1 VSGGVKRV
9 EAFCANA
16 GMEEDSPLRL
26 ALVTVMET
34 AETASEAV
42 RSGARGLTPEG
53 EADLIQRISQAAVV
67 ATQREAA
74 RIVRRSGVTTAA
86 MLAVAGLLLAGAG
99 YGVGRWDGARQGAAA
114 VEGAA
119 FLAQVA
125 ALNDA
130 RAMADTCRRT
140 QRREKGGI
148 ACDLPPV
155 WVRR

>member
-1 VSGGVKRV
+1 MTGGVRRV
-9 EAFCANA
+9 EAFCAKA

-26 ALVTVMET
+26 VLVTVMET
-34 AETASEAV
+34 AEQAREAV
-42 RSGARGLTPEG
+42 RGGARGLTPEG
-53 EADLIQRISQAAVV
+53 EADLIQRVSQAAVV

-74 RIVRRSGVTTAA
+74 RIVRRSGFVTAA
-86 MLAVAGLLLAGAG
+86 MLALAGLLLAGAG

-114 VEGAA
+114 VEGAV

-130 RAMADTCRRT
+130 RAMAEKCRRT
-140 QRREKGGI
+140 QRQEKGGV

>member
-1 VSGGVKRV
+1 VTGGVRRV
-9 EAFCANA
+9 EAFCARA

-42 RSGARGLTPEG
+42 RGGARGLTPEG
-53 EADLIQRISQAAVV
+53 EADLIQRVSQAAAV

-74 RIVRRSGVTTAA
+74 RIVRRSGFATAA
-86 MLAVAGLLLAGAG
+86 MLALAGLLLAGAG

-130 RAMADTCRRT
+130 RAMADKCRRT
-140 QRREKGGI
+140 QRQENGGV

>member
-1 VSGGVKRV
+1 
-9 EAFCANA
+9 
-16 GMEEDSPLRL
+16 M
-26 ALVTVMET
+26 
-34 AETASEAV
+34 
-42 RSGARGLTPEG
+42 
-53 EADLIQRISQAAVV
+53 
-67 ATQREAA
+67 
-74 RIVRRSGVTTAA
+74 RRSGFATAA

-130 RAMADTCRRT
+130 RAMADKCRRT
-140 QRREKGGI
+140 QRQEKGGV

>member
-1 VSGGVKRV
+1 VTGGVRRV
-9 EAFCANA
+9 ETFCAKA

-42 RSGARGLTPEG
+42 RGGARGLTPEG
-53 EADLIQRISQAAVV
+53 EADLIQRVSQAAVV
-67 ATQREAA
+67 ATRREAA
-74 RIVRRSGVTTAA
+74 RIVRRSSFVTAA

-140 QRREKGGI
+140 QRQEKGGI

>member
-1 VSGGVKRV
+1 VSGGVRRV
-9 EAFCANA
+9 EAFCAKA

-42 RSGARGLTPEG
+42 RGGARGLTPEG
-53 EADLIQRISQAAVV
+53 EADLIQRVSQAAAV

-130 RAMADTCRRT
+130 RAMADKCRRT
-140 QRREKGGI
+140 QRQEKGGV

>member
-1 VSGGVKRV
+1 MSGGVKRV
-9 EAFCANA
+9 ETFCANA

-26 ALVTVMET
+26 ALLTVMET

-42 RSGARGLTPEG
+42 RGGARGLTSEG
-53 EADLIQRISQAAVV
+53 EADLIQRVAQAAVV

-74 RIVRRSGVTTAA
+74 RIVRRSGFATAA

-130 RAMADTCRRT
+130 RAMADKCRRT
-140 QRREKGGI
+140 QRQEKGGV

>member
-1 VSGGVKRV
+1 
-9 EAFCANA
+9 
-16 GMEEDSPLRL
+16 
-26 ALVTVMET
+26 
-34 AETASEAV
+34 
-42 RSGARGLTPEG
+42 
-53 EADLIQRISQAAVV
+53 
-67 ATQREAA
+67 
-74 RIVRRSGVTTAA
+74 VRRSGVTTAA

-130 RAMADTCRRT
+130 RAMADKCRRT
-140 QRREKGGI
+140 QRQEKGGV

>member
-1 VSGGVKRV
+1 VSGGVRRV
-9 EAFCANA
+9 EAFCAKA

-34 AETASEAV
+34 AEQAREAV
-42 RSGARGLTPEG
+42 RGGARGLTPEG

-130 RAMADTCRRT
+130 RAMADKCRRT
-140 QRREKGGI
+140 QRQEKGGV

>member
-1 VSGGVKRV
+1 
-9 EAFCANA
+9 
-16 GMEEDSPLRL
+16 MEEDSPLRL

-42 RSGARGLTPEG
+42 KGAARGLTPEG
-53 EADLIQRISQAAVV
+53 EADLIQRVSQAAAV
-67 ATQREAA
+67 ATRREAA

-86 MLAVAGLLLAGAG
+86 MLAAAGLLLAGAG

-140 QRREKGGI
+140 QRQEKGRV

>member
-1 VSGGVKRV
+1 VNGGVRRV
-9 EAFCANA
+9 ETFCAKA

-26 ALVTVMET
+26 ALLTVMET
-34 AETASEAV
+34 AEIASEAV
-42 RSGARGLTPEG
+42 RGGARGLTPEG
-53 EADLIQRISQAAVV
+53 EADLIQRVSQAAVV

-130 RAMADTCRRT
+130 RAMADKCRRT
-140 QRREKGGI
+140 QRQEKGGV

>member
-1 VSGGVKRV
+1 MSGGVRRV
-9 EAFCANA
+9 EAFCAKA

-34 AETASEAV
+34 AEQAREAV
-42 RSGARGLTPEG
+42 RGGARGLTPEG
-53 EADLIQRISQAAVV
+53 EADLIQRVAQAAAV

-114 VEGAA
+114 IEGAA